1 MCGFIKQTL
10 KAEAVKAS
18 GRLCGT
24 KNGSDLI
31 KIECP
36 AFYIK
41 GSDCLWL
48 WGGGTW
54 GGWLHPGIYNLL
66 QHCIKAQHDF
76 FEWSSC

>member
-48 WGGGTW
+48 WGGGDL
-54 GGWLHPGIYNLL
+54 GGVAASWNLQL
-66 QHCIKAQHDF
+66 VATLYKSTA
-76 FEWSSC
+76 

>member
-48 WGGGTW
+48 WGGRL
-54 GGWLHPGIYNLL
+54 GGVAASWNLQL
-66 QHCIKAQHDF
+66 VATLYKSTA
-76 FEWSSC
+76 